1 MIAFRDRKRRLWT
14 ARLDVAAAV
23 RMRDLAGVDVMALA
37 LGSQEEAV
45 KLASDPPRLANA
57 LFALC
62 LPLCEARGIS
72 DREFG
77 RSLRGRFW
85 GHWLAP
91 AALAEMVF
99 EAVRDFFEVPELS
112 PGKPKGKRGGKAT
125 AAGLWGDLWRLASI
139 VGADPDRRTFGELI
153 ALADGRQKF
162 EWGRTACVLAMLY
175 NTRAFGGGK
184 AKQPAEFDP
193 TGGLGTAASKSEL
206 KVDKT
211 TLRDVALIFSRAGR
225 G

>member
-37 LGSQEEAV
+37 LGGQDEAV
-45 KLASDPPRLANA
+45 KLASDPPRLTNA

-62 LPLCEARGIS
+62 LPSCEARGVS
-72 DREFG
+72 DRDFG

-85 GHWLAP
+85 GYWLSP
-91 AALAEMVF
+91 NDVTEMVF
-99 EAVRDFFEVPELS
+99 EGVREFFDVPELS

-125 AAGLWGDLWRLASI
+125 AADLWGDLWRLAAI
-139 VGADPDRRTFGELI
+139 VGVDPDRRTFGELI

-162 EWGRTACVLAMLY
+162 EWSRTACVLAMLH

-184 AKQPAEFDP
+184 ARQPAEFDP
-193 TGGLGTAASKSEL
+193 TGGLGTASSKTEM

-211 TLRDVALIFSRAGR
+211 TLRDVALIYSRAGR